1 MADELPNDNE
11 FQRKRREL
19 AKRVVRAPGVLEAAA
34 RDIQYEFRM
43 LQEAVAYILSSA
55 PVASPLRDEAA
66 YALESF
72 LLHYRNLRAFL
83 CPSLQSIRE
92 DDVIASDYLDKTE
105 AEDIG
110 APSDLGIDQK
120 RIDQL
125 LAHISYA
132 RAAYARSG
140 DMKWCPQVM
149 ATRIETA
156 MKEFLQ
162 RLPPER
168 RRWFEESR

>member
-1 MADELPNDNE
+1 MANGQPDETE
-11 FQRKRREL
+11 FQRKRGEPV
-19 AKRVVRAPGVLEAAA
+19 KRDVRDPEVLEAAA

-43 LQEAVAYILSSA
+43 LQGAVAYIQSRS
-55 PVASPLRDEAA
+55 PVSPLLKV

-83 CPSLQSIRE
+83 CPSLQLTRA

-120 RIDQL
+120 RIDKL
-125 LAHISYA
+125 LAHISYT

-162 RLPPER
+162 RLPPDR